1 MSQAAEKPVRA
12 LAQLCTAIMN
22 DPRSVED
29 IARASGVDRNT
40 IWFWVRGQT
49 TNPNIAQV
57 DKVARALG
65 FSLELSPIRARAGSP
80 ARHGVASRYA
90 MQAGSRS
97 S

>member
-1 MSQAAEKPVRA
+1 LSSFCAAIGK
-12 LAQLCTAIMN
+12 

-40 IWFWVRGQT
+40 IWFSVRGQT

-65 FSLELSPIRARAGSP
+65 FSLELSPSPPAAQDLGGSN
-80 ARHGVASRYA
+80 
-90 MQAGSRS
+90 
-97 S
+97 